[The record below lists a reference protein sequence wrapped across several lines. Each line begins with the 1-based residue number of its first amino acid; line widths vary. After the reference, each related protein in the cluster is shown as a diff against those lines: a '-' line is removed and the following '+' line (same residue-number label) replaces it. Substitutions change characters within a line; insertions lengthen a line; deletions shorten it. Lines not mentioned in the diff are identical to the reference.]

1 MNMKLTQILGTAGLA
16 TSVIV
21 LSHASYAFDLD
32 GAWATNVSAC
42 DKIFQKSI
50 GDELSIAKDA
60 DMYGSGFIV
69 RKNSIVGNNAT
80 CAVKSRKVAGPVTHL
95 VAQCAAEN
103 IAFSTF
109 QFSYRV
115 NDDNN
120 IVRIFPGVEELNVA
134 YGRCKF

>member
-1 MNMKLTQILGTAGLA
+1 MKLTQILAIAGLV
-16 TSVIV
+16 TSVIFS
-21 LSHASYAFDLD
+21 SHASYAFDLT
-32 GAWATNVSAC
+32 GVWATNVSAC
-42 DKIFQKSI
+42 DKIFQKGKGGEI
-50 GDELSIAKDA
+50 SIAQGA

-69 RKNSIVGNNAT
+69 RNNSIVGNNAT
-80 CAVKSRKVAGPVTHL
+80 CAIKSRKEAGPVTHL
-95 VAQCAAEN
+95 VAECAAEN

-120 IVRIFPGVEELNVA
+120 IVRIFPGIEELNVA

>member
-1 MNMKLTQILGTAGLA
+1 MKIAQVFGIAGLA
-16 TSVIV
+16 TSAMF

-42 DKIFQKSI
+42 GQIFQKNN
-50 GDELSIAKDA
+50 DNELSIAKGA

-69 RKNSIVGNNAT
+69 RKNAIVGNNASCT
-80 CAVKSRKVAGPVTHL
+80 IKSQKVAGPVTHM
-95 VAQCAAEN
+95 VAECAAEN
-103 IAFSTF
+103 VAFSTF

-120 IVRIFPGVEELNVA
+120 IVRVFPGIEELNVV

>member
-1 MNMKLTQILGTAGLA
+1 MKIAQILRTAGLA
-16 TSVIV
+16 TSAMV

-32 GAWATNVSAC
+32 GVWATNVSAC
-42 DKIFQKSI
+42 AKIFQK
-50 GDELSIAKDA
+50 DEGNEISIAKGA

-69 RKNSIVGNNAT
+69 RNNSIVGNNAT
-80 CAVKSRKVAGPVTHL
+80 CMIKSRKEAGPVTHL
-95 VAQCAAEN
+95 VAECAAEN

-120 IVRIFPGVEELNVA
+120 IVRVFPGIEELNVA